1 MWNKRVIYVIM
12 GSRLRPED
20 FSLYCIILGSTNLDV
35 LFNLDSFIT
44 FRN

>member
-12 GSRLRPED
+12 GSGLRSD
-20 FSLYCIILGSTNLDV
+20 LSLYCITLQSTNLDV
-35 LFNLDSFIT
+35 HFNLDSFMA